1 MAQRDEIEKDQ
12 YDKINGL
19 TAEVR
24 ELAGAV
30 QVSNNI
36 NGELLKLLRRVLSG
50 AFWVIVL
57 LVLALLYASLGP
69 DGYKAIRDTLP
80 NIPRGDGHD
89 DSQPTARLYLFPPPD
104 NRSAIA
110 AKLAEIPN
118 PPT

>member
-1 MAQRDEIEKDQ
+1 MAQRDDIEKDQ

-57 LVLALLYASLGP
+57 LVLALLYAANGP
-69 DGYKAIRDTLP
+69 DGYRAIRETLP
-80 NIPRGDGHD
+80 NIPGV
-89 DSQPTARLYLFPPPD
+89 PTAPTDDGGTAAAVSPIFPPPD
-104 NRSAIA
+104 PRAVMPT
-110 AKLAEIPN
+110 AKKTA
-118 PPT
+118 